1 MVAAACGTAIGAKLI
16 LQCHTRG
23 LRPIFFGWKVIME
36 FTTAKITRKDVEAF
50 QAEQDA
56 ADMAKA
62 ERRSLRQPSFSK
74 RGNEV
79 SLIVEEAHKRQNI
92 GPLTKLLD
100 IGGRDETCYP
110 LSCT

>member
-1 MVAAACGTAIGAKLI
+1 
-16 LQCHTRG
+16 
-23 LRPIFFGWKVIME
+23 ME
-36 FTTAKITRKDVEAF
+36 FNIAKKSPEKDVEAF

-79 SLIVEEAHKRQNI
+79 PLIVEEARKRQNI
-92 GPLTKLLD
+92 GPLTKMLN
-100 IGGRDETCYP
+100 IGGRDEMDSRFARAIYACG
-110 LSCT
+110 LSFK